1 MLYYGYITLTG
12 EKPVDNGKKGSK
24 IMTLEANAMKIKAKS
39 TANVSLKVVPGHFAT
54 NHSHINYYIDMTT
67 LKARQNEAA
76 AVASAF
82 VGKYVHNTVVD
93 TIVCMDGTEIIGAY
107 LAEELTR
114 AGIRSM
120 NSHETIYVV
129 SPEYNSNGQ
138 MIFRDNT
145 QPMITNKNIILL
157 LASATTGKT
166 IRRCLECINYY
177 RGKVQGIS
185 AIFSAVKQINTIE
198 VDSIFHNSDIP
209 DYSTYSYTECPFCK
223 NNQKLDA
230 LVNSYGYSRI

>member
-1 MLYYGYITLTG
+1 MF
-12 EKPVDNGKKGSK
+12 EN
-24 IMTLEANAMKIKAKS
+24 LEAKAIKIPS
-39 TANVSLKVVPGHFAT
+39 TNTSGIYLKVIPGHFAT

-67 LKARQNEAA
+67 LKTRQNEAS
-76 AVASAF
+76 AVAHSF
-82 VGKYVHNTVVD
+82 VNKYMHNTVVD

-107 LAEELTR
+107 LAEELTH

-120 NSHETIYVV
+120 NSHETIYIV

-138 MIFRDNT
+138 MIFRDNN
-145 QPMITNKNIILL
+145 QPMITNKHIILL

-185 AIFSAVKQINTIE
+185 SIFSAVNEVNGVE
-198 VDSIFHNSDIP
+198 VDSIF
-209 DYSTYSYTECPFCK
+209 YSNDVPEYNTYSYTDCPYCK

-230 LVNSYGYSRI
+230 LVNSYGYSRL

>member
-1 MLYYGYITLTG
+1 M
-12 EKPVDNGKKGSK
+12 KGNPLQMERK
-24 IMTLEANAMKIKAKS
+24 EERIMTLDSNSMKIQAKNTS
-39 TANVSLKVVPGHFAT
+39 NISLKVVPGHFAT

-76 AVASAF
+76 SVASAF
-82 VGKYVHNTVVD
+82 VGKYAHNTVVD

-138 MIFRDNT
+138 MIFRDNI

-185 AIFSAVKQINTIE
+185 AIFSAVNKIDNID
-198 VDSIFHNSDIP
+198 VDCIFHTTDIP
-209 DYSTYSYTECPFCK
+209 DYCTYNYTECPFCK